1 MREPFMHPGSLRAKP
16 RDFVLSALMAATLPM
31 WASPALAGDAAR
43 GSLLYENHCM
53 VCHTSVVHIREDRKA
68 TSREEIRSWVERW
81 QKELG
86 LPWTSVDVDDVVEF
100 LNNRY
105 YKLETDS

>member
-1 MREPFMHPGSLRAKP
+1 MHSGSFRGKP
-16 RDFVLSALMAATLPM
+16 RNFILSVVLAATLPM
-31 WASPALAGDAAR
+31 WASSALAGDPAR

-53 VCHTSVVHIREDRKA
+53 VCHTSVVHVREDRKA
-68 TSREEIRSWVERW
+68 TTRDEIRSWVERW

-105 YKLETDS
+105 YKLNSDS